1 MSKSSISFPIY
12 ILAIFLGLLITVGVL
27 WEHSNSRTLWAHR
40 LKNHEELA
48 KSHSVPSLHEFAPP
62 LITQD
67 STYGLDDNAGNGHP
81 ICPKWESY
89 DLTLQTNK
97 DFSTNCKKL
106 DYLDPGNFTVQL
118 CMSKRF
124 CGQGYFVVSRVDKEQ
139 CQRDMKIQVSRTPKF
154 DKYVKDE
161 IGPDTFMLIFDGPE
175 RAAPAMWRHL
185 GNCDYK
191 IPFRL
196 TNPGLFTLKL
206 LHTSEKF
213 RPFNELNDD
222 WAIMTLTPLLPP
234 NYTLDVCSS
243 HCEPFTS
250 HNIHTKIH
258 ETLPLCSRTDPT
270 QGVFLRMTGETARE
284 RLYAKGYN
292 HTYIYEPLGCRFDQL
307 FTLHRNDSC
316 LSKRNNYIRI
326 LGDSQTRALWHAM
339 EARLSGTEEPVL
351 KNVKSE
357 NYQAWRT
364 KYFNHADLAAYP
376 DVLASVQA
384 GNNGFEGGDPRNSL
398 NGTTLDYEGANHLE
412 WFYSRA
418 EEMEQRMATYDALIV
433 NAGHWQASGYSS
445 GVFGRYTT
453 EGYAKFLD
461 YCATLM
467 IQHRAWTSPIYQKP
481 LDYV

>member
-1 MSKSSISFPIY
+1 MSKSNLSSFPIY

-40 LKNHEELA
+40 LKNHEEPA
-48 KSHSVPSLHEFAPP
+48 KSHSVPSLYEFAPP
-62 LITQD
+62 VITQD
-67 STYGLDDNAGNGHP
+67 STYGLDDNAGNGRP

-196 TNPGLFTLKL
+196 TNP
-206 LHTSEKF
+206 
-213 RPFNELNDD
+213 
-222 WAIMTLTPLLPP
+222 
-234 NYTLDVCSS
+234 
-243 HCEPFTS
+243 
-250 HNIHTKIH
+250 
-258 ETLPLCSRTDPT
+258 DPT

-307 FTLHRNDSC
+307 FTLHGNDSC

-326 LGDSQTRALWHAM
+326 LGDSQTRALWHAI

-364 KYFNHADLAAYP
+364 KYFNHADLAVYP
-376 DVLASVQA
+376 DALASVQA

-398 NGTTLDYEGANHLE
+398 NGTTLDYEGSNHLE

-453 EGYAKFLD
+453 EG
-461 YCATLM
+461 
-467 IQHRAWTSPIYQKP
+467 
-481 LDYV
+481 